1 VPYDEYEISLSRE
14 LNVCKNT
21 IQRIQK
27 SLGILERK
35 HNMTSEA
42 FIKELRNNTL
52 ADHPEYKEDYD
63 AWQSSYESLK
73 RWEELERKY
82 RDEFQRMKIDNNRPN
97 QGGQP

>member
-14 LNVCKNT
+14 LSVCKNT

-35 HNMTSEA
+35 HDKTTEVFMQ
-42 FIKELRNNTL
+42 ELLSDTLTVNT
-52 ADHPEYKEDYD
+52 EYKEDYD

-73 RWEELERKY
+73 RWEELERQYIEAFRK
-82 RDEFQRMKIDNNRPN
+82 MKI
-97 QGGQP
+97 

>member
-1 VPYDEYEISLSRE
+1 VHYDEYEISLTRE

-35 HNMTSEA
+35 HNMTTEA
-42 FIKELRNNTL
+42 FIQELQNNKLT
-52 ADHPEYKEDYD
+52 DHPEFKEVYD

-73 RWEELERKY
+73 RWEELEQKY
-82 RDEFQRMKIDNNRPN
+82 REEFRRMKI
-97 QGGQP
+97 